1 MSDLTH
7 IMIDLETLGTVPGCA
22 ILSVGA
28 VVFHPLEGT
37 LGAEFYSVV
46 SKADALE
53 NFMSVDPET
62 VKWWHGQSD
71 EARKVLRDA
80 EHPDAPGIAKVCEN
94 LNAWMAALAQ
104 KPKIRLYGNGADF
117 DNPLLRVM
125 YSCANVKPYAG
136 GYGGRCYRTLKNLD
150 ELMGHEFAFHK
161 LERAGTH
168 HNALDD
174 AKSQA
179 MHLMANLARIRSMM
193 KRLASTENTDV

>member
-7 IMIDLETLGTVPGCA
+7 IMVDLETLGTVPGA
-22 ILSVGA
+22 VILSVGA

-37 LGAEFYSVV
+37 LGDEFYSVV
-46 SKADALE
+46 SKADAME
-53 NFMSVDPET
+53 NFMSVDPDT
-62 VKWWHGQSD
+62 VKWWHGRSD
-71 EARKVLRDA
+71 EAREVLRAA
-80 EHPDAPGIAKVCEN
+80 EHPDAPSIRKVCDN
-94 LNAWMAALAQ
+94 LNSWMASLA
-104 KPKIRLYGNGADF
+104 KKSKIRVYGNGADF

-125 YSCANVKPYAG
+125 YSCATVKPYAG

-150 ELMGHEFAFHK
+150 ELMGADFAFHK

-193 KRLASTENTDV
+193 NRLASEGTQDV